1 MNDNVVLMLFFLIC
15 KKKKKIKRYTVKFD
29 YDKPK
34 LAKKAEGIR
43 RCSLLF
49 NM

>member
-1 MNDNVVLMLFFLIC
+1 MNDNVVLMLFFFKYE
-15 KKKKKIKRYTVKFD
+15 KKRIKRYTVKFD

-34 LAKKAEGIR
+34 LGKKAEGIR
-43 RCSLLF
+43 RCRLLF